1 MWFWFFS
8 FVAFSK
14 SYPCNI
20 SIITQVG
27 FQANIFFL
35 KLTIIF
41 IQKDSY
47 LEVSYIFAKVIPFS
61 KSLLFSRVSPPL
73 LRYSND
79 SFIKLQNTH
88 PFSLLN
94 IPQTAENQVFL
105 ESRQTFSIFPWTLIL
120 YWIAKVCNRFPKLGK
135 GFIPIKSG
143 WLNEF

>member
-61 KSLLFSRVSPPL
+61 KSLLFSRVL
-73 LRYSND
+73 LHPTVSIFKC
-79 SFIKLQNTH
+79 FIQKTRKHTSIIFLYYPTNRRKSRFLWKQTNG
-88 PFSLLN
+88 FN
-94 IPQTAENQVFL
+94 IPLNFDFILHSESMQWVF
-105 ESRQTFSIFPWTLIL
+105 
-120 YWIAKVCNRFPKLGK
+120 KVG
-135 GFIPIKSG
+135 
-143 WLNEF
+143 